1 MKLKIKNFYIESRQ
15 YCLLRI
21 RVGAKK
27 WFCNFVCFPR
37 FISYHRNWIPSY
49 AIYED
54 ENTLI
59 EFSFKPFL
67 FINIVKYRSKNE

>member
-1 MKLKIKNFYIESRQ
+1 MKLKIKNFYIESSKS
-15 YCLLRI
+15 CPLGI
-21 RVGAKK
+21 WVSGKK
-27 WFCNFVCFPR
+27 WYCNFLFFPR
-37 FISYHRNWIPSY
+37 FIFYHRNWIPSY

-59 EFSFKPFL
+59 EFSLKPFL